1 MSVLLTG
8 LEEELTETL
17 ARRLV
22 SQADEVRIILGDDAC
37 RERWRTLGLHVA
49 VGDLTDDDFL
59 WRACTNVRT
68 VVAGDGRPADAP
80 EVRESLPSLLGKT
93 DVDRLVVVG
102 PAEDDALV
110 GSLRDADMDHVILRF
125 RKRGLL
131 GSRRGV
137 ATADL
142 AAAIDAADDLAG
154 EPRLDLD
161 LLDAGSWTQ
170 LRLPAPS

>member
-8 LEEELTETL
+8 LGDELAEVL
-17 ARRLV
+17 ATRLI
-22 SQADEVRIILGDDAC
+22 SQDDEVRIVLGDDAE
-37 RERWRTLGLHVA
+37 RERWRSHGLHVA

-68 VVAGDGRPADAP
+68 VVAGDRPPADTQ
-80 EVRESLPSLLGKT
+80 EVRASLADLLGKT
-93 DVDRLVVVG
+93 DADRLVIVG
-102 PAEDDALV
+102 PRDDDPLV
-110 GSLRDADMDHVILRF
+110 TGAKAAAVDHVVLRF

-131 GSRRGV
+131 GSRQAV

-161 LLDAGSWTQ
+161 LSEDASWQ
-170 LRLPAPS
+170 ALRLSAPK